1 MNPAKVK
8 DNSTGL
14 TAGCV
19 GAVMV
24 VGAGI
29 AGIQAALD
37 LAETGYKV
45 YLVEKKSAIG
55 GHMAQLD
62 KTFPTNDCAM
72 CTISPKLVEVGRHLN
87 IEVLVDSEVLDLK
100 GQAGDFTVAVRRKPR
115 FIDLDKCTGCGECA
129 EVCPVSLSDLHEE
142 GLATRRAAYRLY
154 PQAIPSAFA
163 IDKVGVAPCRDGCPI
178 GQRAQGYIALIQ
190 ERRYEDALR
199 VIKEDNPF
207 PSVCGRTCH
216 HPCEGKCNR
225 ARVDESVSIMGLKR
239 FVADYTY
246 AHGRKPVQPVPRT
259 RPEWVAVVGAGPSGL
274 TAAHDLVKMGYRVT
288 VFEALP
294 VAGGLMR
301 TGIPVHRLPKGT
313 LQRDIDDILALG
325 VELKLDSPVKDPTQ
339 LLADGYDAVY
349 LATGTYK
356 KVRLGIE
363 GENLDGVL
371 SAIAMLRQVNLGQQ
385 VQIGQRVAVLGSG
398 ITAVDA
404 AAVSLRLGARDV
416 HLIHRRPIDEIP
428 AYQWELEEVA
438 REGVNLILGH
448 RATCI
453 LGQDGKVTG
462 VEHAEAKRG
471 RKLEIVAG
479 TEARLTVDTVIIAV
493 GQYSDLSYL
502 DEAFEGLAGDPDTLE
517 TETPGVFAGGSKGFV
532 VNAIALGHQAAS
544 AIDRYLRGEASEVDK
559 PELPVARWSRQ
570 EAARRV
576 AEGEIVLKS
585 RLQPPMLPL
594 DQRISF
600 REVVAPFSEAEAL
613 AEAERCLMCGVC
625 AECLEC
631 VRACEADA
639 IDHDGVEQITEVSVG
654 AMILAPGYEVYQ
666 AELSQEYGWG
676 RYPNVVTAL
685 QLERLLNAS
694 GPTSGHVK
702 RPSDGGTPKKIA
714 FLQCVGSRDQ
724 SHDYCSAVCCMYAT
738 KEAIMLKE
746 HEPGT
751 DVHVFM
757 MDMRAFSKGYEA
769 YYRRAQQKYGVQY
782 TRCRLSS
789 VRENPANGNL
799 IVRYLADD
807 TEHTP
812 MGRDTLIEEEFD
824 LLVLSVG
831 MEISE
836 SVRELGHKLGVELD
850 EYGFCH
856 TAQFAPL
863 QTSRPGVYAVG
874 PFHEPKDIPES
885 IVDASG
891 AAALVGGLLASARG
905 TLVATRAYPPERDV
919 SQENL
924 RVGVFVCHCGSNIGG
939 FLDVSQVTEYA
950 ATLPGVVHA
959 EDNLYSC
966 SQDSIA
972 HIAEQVQELGLNRVV
987 VASCTP
993 LTHEP
998 LFQDTIRT
1006 AGLNEHLF
1014 EMANIRNQCS
1024 WVHSHEWDVATEK
1037 AKDLVRMAVGRA
1049 TALQALHKSLVPVT
1063 QTALVIGG
1071 GVAGMTA
1078 ALSLAEQ
1085 GFPVHL
1091 VERET
1096 ELGGNLRRVRYFGDL
1111 GLDIP
1116 GTARQGKCGD
1126 SGLGIGDWIVESSP
1140 QVYLAE
1146 LVERVEGEPLI
1157 SVHLQTELV
1166 ETTGFKG
1173 NFTSELRIANRERHE
1188 IEHGVTIVATGGVEY
1203 KGNEYGYGSDPRI
1216 VTQQEFEALLGGLD
1230 IRDSENG
1237 NSEFG
1242 EPPNTESPIPNPQFP
1257 HLPWR
1262 AVPGIPNTI
1271 VMIQCVGPAE
1281 EFCSRICCTTA
1292 LKNALKLKELNPGA
1306 QITVIYRDIRTYGFK
1321 ERLYT
1326 QAREKG
1332 VLFVRYDF
1340 DRKPQVSVNRDSGF
1354 GNSELGANPESRIPA
1369 SQITVHVHE
1378 PQMGR
1383 DLTLTP
1389 DLLVL
1394 STPVV
1399 PSPGAHELARA
1410 LKVGVDLDG
1419 FFMEAHVKL
1428 RPVDFA
1434 NDGVFMAGMAH
1445 YPKLL
1450 GETIVQAQAAAARA
1464 ATILSREQ
1472 LSVGGIV
1479 AEVDPALC
1487 VGCLTCVRA
1496 CPYGVPQMMTDL
1508 SGVGGILGAAHI
1520 NPAQCRG
1527 CGICAG
1533 ECPAKAIQI
1542 AHYRDEQMEIKIDA
1556 FFEPAALAAA

>member
-1 MNPAKVK
+1 MEMNPSNDK
-8 DNSTGL
+8 SGR
-14 TAGCV
+14 V

-87 IEVLVDSEVLDLK
+87 IEVMVDSEVLDLN
-100 GQAGDFTVAVRRKPR
+100 GQPGNFTVTVRRKPR
-115 FIDLDKCTGCGECA
+115 FVDLDKCTGCGECA
-129 EVCPVSLSDLHEE
+129 EVCPVPLPNLYDE

-163 IDKVGVAPCRDGCPI
+163 IDKAGVAPCRDGCPI
-178 GQRAQGYIALIQ
+178 GQRAQGYIALIK

-225 ARVDESVSIMGLKR
+225 ARVDESVSVMALKR

-246 AHGRKPVQPVPRT
+246 AYGRKPVQRASRT
-259 RPEWVAVVGAGPSGL
+259 RPEWVAVVGAGPAGL
-274 TAAHDLVKMGYRVT
+274 TAAHDLVKMGCRVT

-301 TGIPVHRLPKGT
+301 TGIPTHRLPKGI

-325 VELKLDSPVKDPTQ
+325 VELKLETPVHDPRQ

-349 LATGTYK
+349 LATGTSR
-356 KVRLGIE
+356 KVRLGIGGEDLE
-363 GENLDGVL
+363 GVI
-371 SAIAMLRQVNLGQQ
+371 SAIAMLRQVNLGEQ
-385 VQIGQRVAVLGSG
+385 VEIGQRVAVLGSG

-404 AAVSLRLGARDV
+404 AAVSLRLGAQEV

-428 AYQWELEEVA
+428 AYQWELEEA
-438 REGVNLILGH
+438 EREGVNLILRH
-448 RATCI
+448 RATRI
-453 LGQDGKVTG
+453 LERDGRVAG
-462 VEHAEAKRG
+462 VEYGETKRG
-471 RKLEIVAG
+471 RKLEIVEG
-479 TEARLTVDTVIIAV
+479 TEKRLEVDTVIVAA

-502 DEAFEGLAGDPDTLE
+502 DEPFEALVGDPDTLE
-517 TETPGVFAGGSKGFV
+517 TEHPGIFTGGSKGFV
-532 VNAIALGHQAAS
+532 VNAIALGHQAAEV
-544 AIDRYLRGEASEVDK
+544 IDRYLRGEPLKVEK
-559 PELPVARWSRQ
+559 PAFPVARWSRQ
-570 EAARRV
+570 EAAERV
-576 AEGEIVLKS
+576 ACGEIELKP
-585 RLQPPMLPL
+585 RVQPAMLPL

-631 VRACEADA
+631 VRVCQPGA
-639 IDHDGVEQITEVSVG
+639 IDHDMVEQIQEVNVG
-654 AMILAPGYEVYQ
+654 AVILAPGYEVYQ

-676 RYPNVVTAL
+676 RYANVVTAL

-702 RPSDGGTPKKIA
+702 RPSDGETPTKIA

-724 SHDYCSAVCCMYAT
+724 NHDYCSAVCCMYAT

-746 HEPGT
+746 HEPDT

-757 MDMRAFSKGYEA
+757 MDMRAFSKGYEE
-769 YYRRAQQKYGVQY
+769 YYRRAQQKYGVRY
-782 TRCRLSS
+782 TRCRVSS
-789 VRENPANGNL
+789 VKENPTNENL
-799 IVRYLADD
+799 IIRHLPDN
-807 TEHTP
+807 TQHGT
-812 MGRDTLIEEEFD
+812 RNSLIEQEFD
-824 LLVLSVG
+824 MVVLSVG
-831 MEISE
+831 MEISG
-836 SVRELGHKLGVELD
+836 SVRELGRKLGVELD
-850 EYGFCH
+850 DYGFCR

-863 QTSRPGVYAVG
+863 QTSQPGVYAVG
-874 PFHEPKDIPES
+874 PFREPKDIPES

-891 AAALVGGLLASARG
+891 AAAVAGGLLASVRG
-905 TLVATRAYPPERDV
+905 TLVASRSYPPEQDV
-919 SQENL
+919 SEEEP
-924 RVGVFVCHCGSNIGG
+924 RVGVFVCHCGSNIAG
-939 FLDVSQVTEYA
+939 FLDVPEVAEYA

-966 SQDSIA
+966 SQDSVA
-972 HIAEQVQELGLNRVV
+972 HIAEQVKELGLNRVV

-998 LFQDTIRT
+998 LFQDTIRA

-1024 WVHSHEWDVATEK
+1024 WVHSRDWDVATEK
-1037 AKDLVRMAVGRA
+1037 AKDLVRMAVAKA
-1049 TALQALHKSLVPVT
+1049 TALQPLHKSSVPVT

-1078 ALSLAEQ
+1078 ALSLAEG

-1091 VERET
+1091 IEREA
-1096 ELGGNLRRVRYFGDL
+1096 ELGGNLRRVRFFGDWESGKL
-1111 GLDIP
+1111 GNWETGHSDRSTNLP
-1116 GTARQGKCGD
+1116 N
-1126 SGLGIGDWIVESSP
+1126 P

-1146 LVERVEGEPLI
+1146 LVEQVESNPLI
-1157 SVHLQTELV
+1157 NVHLQTELV
-1166 ETTGFKG
+1166 ETSGFQG
-1173 NFTSELRIANRERHE
+1173 NFTSELRIANSESHE
-1188 IEHGVTIVATGGVEY
+1188 IKHGVTIVATGGVEY
-1203 KGNEYGYGSDPRI
+1203 KGDEYGYGTDPRI
-1216 VTQQEFEALLGGLD
+1216 LTQQEFEAVLGDWEDGKLVNWD
-1230 IRDSENG
+1230 GAQSTNL
-1237 NSEFG
+1237 
-1242 EPPNTESPIPNPQFP
+1242 PIPN
-1257 HLPWR
+1257 LPTS
-1262 AVPGIPNTI
+1262 V

-1281 EFCSRICCTTA
+1281 EFCSRICCMTA

-1306 QITVIYRDIRTYGFK
+1306 QVTVIYRDIRTYGSQ

-1326 QAREKG
+1326 QARENG

-1340 DRKPQVSVNRDSGF
+1340 DQKPEVGIAGDLQVRVY
-1354 GNSELGANPESRIPA
+1354 
-1369 SQITVHVHE
+1369 E
-1378 PQMGR
+1378 PQLGKE
-1383 DLTLTP
+1383 LTFQP
-1389 DLLVL
+1389 DLLIL

-1450 GETIVQAQAAAARA
+1450 DETIVQAQAATARA

-1479 AEVDPALC
+1479 AEVDPELC
-1487 VGCLTCVRA
+1487 VGCLTCVRV
-1496 CPYGVPQMMTDL
+1496 CPYSVPQMTTDL
-1508 SGVGGILGAAHI
+1508 TGVGGIVGAVYI

-1533 ECPAKAIQI
+1533 ECPARAIQL
-1542 AHYRDEQMEIKIDA
+1542 AHYRDEQMEVKINA
-1556 FFEPAALAAA
+1556 FFEPAALVAA

>member
-1 MNPAKVK
+1 MNASKNG
-8 DNSTGL
+8 DSRIGS
-14 TAGCV
+14 
-19 GAVMV
+19 VMV

-45 YLVEKKSAIG
+45 YLVEQKSAIG

-72 CTISPKLVEVGRHLN
+72 CTISPKLVDVGRHLN
-87 IEVLVDSEVLDLK
+87 IDVMVDSEVLDLK
-100 GQAGDFTVAVRRKPR
+100 GQAGDFTVTVRRKPR
-115 FIDLDKCTGCGECA
+115 FVDIDKCTGCGECA
-129 EVCPVSLSDLHEE
+129 EVCPVPLANLYDE

-154 PQAIPSAFA
+154 PQAIPGAFA

-199 VIKEDNPF
+199 AIKEDNPF

-225 ARVDESVSIMGLKR
+225 ARVDEAVSIMALKR

-246 AHGRKPVQPVPRT
+246 AQGRKRVQPAART
-259 RPEWVAVVGAGPSGL
+259 RPEWVAVVGAGPAGL
-274 TAAHDLVKMGYRVT
+274 TAAQDLVKAGYRVT

-301 TGIPVHRLPKGT
+301 TGIPVHRLPKGI
-313 LQRDIDDILALG
+313 LQRDVDDILALG
-325 VELKLDSPVKDPTQ
+325 VELKLETPIKDPTR

-349 LATGTYK
+349 LATGTHQ

-363 GENLDGVL
+363 GEDLDGVL
-371 SAIAMLRQVNLGQQ
+371 SAIGLLRRVNLGEQ
-385 VQIGQRVAVLGSG
+385 VQIGERVAVLGSG
-398 ITAVDA
+398 ITAADA
-404 AAVSLRLGARDV
+404 SAVSLRLGAREV

-438 REGVNLILGH
+438 REGVNLILQH
-448 RATCI
+448 RATRI
-453 LGQDGKVTG
+453 LGRNGAVVG
-462 VEHAEAKRG
+462 VEYAEAKRG
-471 RKLEIVAG
+471 RKLEVVDG
-479 TEARLTVDTVIIAV
+479 TEKQLEVDTVIIAV

-502 DEAFEGLAGDPDTLE
+502 EEPFEGLVGDPDTLE
-517 TETPGVFAGGSKGFV
+517 TQYPGIFTGDSKGFV
-532 VNAIALGHQAAS
+532 VNAIALGHQAATM
-544 AIDRYLRGEASEVDK
+544 IDRYLRGEPLKTEKSA
-559 PELPVARWSRQ
+559 LPVANWSRQ

-576 AEGEIVLKS
+576 AEEGLELKP
-585 RLQPPMLPL
+585 RVQPPMLPL

-600 REVVAPFSEAEAL
+600 REVVAPYSEAEAL
-613 AEAERCLMCGVC
+613 AEAQRCLMCGVC

-631 VRACEADA
+631 VRICQAGA
-639 IDHDGVEQITEVSVG
+639 IDHAMVEKLEEVKVG
-654 AMILAPGYEVYQ
+654 AVILAPGYKVYQ

-694 GPTSGHVK
+694 GPTQGHVK
-702 RPSDGGTPKKIA
+702 RPSDGRTPKKVA

-746 HEPGT
+746 HEPET
-751 DVHVFM
+751 EVHVFM
-757 MDMRAFSKGYEA
+757 MDMRAFSKGYEE
-769 YYRRAQQKYGVQY
+769 YYRRAQHKYGVRY
-782 TRCRLSS
+782 TRCRLSA
-789 VRENPANGNL
+789 VKENPDNKNL
-799 IVRYLADD
+799 IVRYATSEQD
-807 TEHTP
+807 TP
-812 MGRDTLIEEEFD
+812 ANLKAFKSVEEEFD
-824 LLVLSVG
+824 LVILSVG

-836 SVRELGHKLGVELD
+836 SVRDLGQKLGVQLD
-850 EYGFCH
+850 AYGFCH

-863 QTSRPGVYAVG
+863 ETSRSGIFAVG
-874 PFHEPKDIPES
+874 PFREPKDIPES
-885 IVDASG
+885 VVDASG
-891 AAALVGGLLASARG
+891 AAAIAGGLLTSARG
-905 TLVATRAYPPERDV
+905 TLVESRSYPPERDV
-919 SQENL
+919 SGEEL
-924 RVGVFVCHCGSNIGG
+924 RTGVFVCHCGSNIGG
-939 FLDVSQVTEYA
+939 FLDVPQVAEYA

-959 EDNLYSC
+959 EHNLYSC
-966 SQDSIA
+966 SQDSIV
-972 HIAEQVQELGLNRVV
+972 HIAEQVKELGLNRVV

-993 LTHEP
+993 LTHGP

-1006 AGLNEHLF
+1006 AGLNEHMF

-1024 WVHSHEWDVATEK
+1024 WVHSDRWDVATEK
-1037 AKDLVRMAVGRA
+1037 AKDLVRMAVAKA
-1049 TALQALHKSLVPVT
+1049 TALRPLHKSQVPVT

-1091 VERET
+1091 VEREA
-1096 ELGGNLRRVRYFGDL
+1096 ELGGNLRRVRYLVDSESANSDPVSESRVPAFSN
-1111 GLDIP
+1111 LD
-1116 GTARQGKCGD
+1116 
-1126 SGLGIGDWIVESSP
+1126 P
-1140 QVYLAE
+1140 QTYLAT
-1146 LVERVEGEPLI
+1146 LLERVTRNPLI
-1157 SVHLQTELV
+1157 NVYLQTELA
-1166 ETTGFKG
+1166 ETSGFQG
-1173 NFTSELRIANRERHE
+1173 NFISVLHNGGEPFQVA
-1188 IEHGVTIVATGGVEY
+1188 HGATIVATGGVEY
-1203 KGNEYGYGSDPRI
+1203 RGEEYGYGSDPR
-1216 VTQQEFEALLGGLD
+1216 VLTQQEFERILGKFVHSE
-1230 IRDSENG
+1230 IRKSG
-1237 NSEFG
+1237 NLERAA
-1242 EPPNTESPIPNPQFP
+1242 SPSPQSPNPG
-1257 HLPWR
+1257 LPDS
-1262 AVPGIPNTI
+1262 V

-1281 EFCSRICCTTA
+1281 RFCSRICCTQA
-1292 LKNALKLKELNPGA
+1292 LKNALKLKELNPRA
-1306 QITVIYRDIRTYGFK
+1306 QITVIYRDIRAYGFK

-1332 VLFVRYDF
+1332 VLFVRYEF
-1340 DRKPQVSVNRDSGF
+1340 DRKPEVNVDGDVSVR
-1354 GNSELGANPESRIPA
+1354 
-1369 SQITVHVHE
+1369 VYE
-1378 PQMGR
+1378 PQLGKELM
-1383 DLTLTP
+1383 LTP

-1399 PSPGAHELARA
+1399 PPPGAHELASK

-1428 RPVDFA
+1428 RPVDFS

-1450 GETIVQAQAAAARA
+1450 DETIVQAQAAAARA
-1464 ATILSREQ
+1464 ATILSKEQ

-1479 AEVDPALC
+1479 AEVDPELC
-1487 VGCLTCVRA
+1487 VGCLTCVRV
-1496 CPYGVPQMMTDL
+1496 CPYSVPQISADL
-1508 SGVGGILGAAHI
+1508 AGVGGIIGAAYV

-1533 ECPAKAIQI
+1533 ECPAKAIQL
-1542 AHYRDEQMEIKIDA
+1542 AHYRDEQMEIKINA
-1556 FFEPAALAAA
+1556 FFEPVALATA